1 MLYWCSTVIYQLQH
15 FLRLRLIFRTRV
27 NLNAIKII
35 KSLKSTIGDE
45 RLRGAG
51 LFSLEKRRPRGS
63 MITVFKYMTG
73 HCREEEDE
81 PLLVSYFLAFESSPA
96 RSPNLRFILFLV
108 LL

>member
-1 MLYWCSTVIYQLQH
+1 
-15 FLRLRLIFRTRV
+15 
-27 NLNAIKII
+27 
-35 KSLKSTIGDE
+35 
-45 RLRGAG
+45 
-51 LFSLEKRRPRGS
+51 